1 MKGKAMVE
9 APQKHSYRK
18 EGIMRLFGWFRR
30 APQEQKEAVENAQR
44 WSWFR
49 GRRILRFGS
58 YIFPKDAAEGN
69 RLDLQHHLLKL
80 SLGGNYRAPVRQ
92 PRAILDVACG
102 TGIWCRELAL
112 EFPQA
117 QVTGFDIDSIPL
129 EASRQ
134 RLGPRGQFPANFRF
148 LEANAL
154 KPFPFEDASFDFTH
168 ARLLAGFLPVAQW
181 PAVLAEMVRVTRPGG
196 YIELVENEL
205 PTSPSPAFNFLVGV
219 SLQMLRKYGL
229 YEGAGPHIAEHL
241 RQAGL
246 ERVQQRRVVM
256 GTGRYASRQQ
266 RLMIADLV
274 AGAEN
279 FQPIAIKAGLV
290 SEAEYSAALARDR
303 DELTSMGVTWAYTCA
318 YGMKPLVQR

>member
-1 MKGKAMVE
+1 MG
-9 APQKHSYRK
+9 
-18 EGIMRLFGWFRR
+18 LFNWFRR
-30 APQEQKEAVENAQR
+30 SSQDQRESGDNSMR
-44 WSWFR
+44 WSWFG

-58 YIFPKDAAEGN
+58 YIFPKDAAEGD

-102 TGIWCRELAL
+102 TGIWCRELAQ
-112 EFPQA
+112 EFPNA
-117 QVTGFDIDSIPL
+117 QVTGFDIDSTPMDS
-129 EASRQ
+129 SRK
-134 RLGPRGQFPANFRF
+134 RLGPSGQFPANFHF

-168 ARLLAGFLPVAQW
+168 ARLLAGFLPIKQW
-181 PAVLAEMVRVTRPGG
+181 PAVLAEMARVTRPGG

-205 PTSPSPAFNFLVGV
+205 PISPSPAFNFLVGV

-229 YEGAGPHIAEHL
+229 YEGAGPHLIEHL

-246 ERVQQRRVVM
+246 ERVQQRRVVL
-256 GTGRYASRQQ
+256 GTGRFASRQQ
-266 RLMIADLV
+266 RLMITDLV

-279 FQPIAIKAGLV
+279 FQPVAIRAGLV
-290 SEAEYSAALARDR
+290 EEDKYSAALAQDR
-303 DELTSMGVTWAYTCA
+303 DELTKMGVTWAYTCA
-318 YGMKPLVQR
+318 YGMKPLARK